1 MIFFQIL
8 GTLILG
14 LAVFA
19 FFAIR
24 ALAKQFKLDKVLS
37 YVENDNELDYK
48 VNSIE
53 KRLDL
58 IEKMAHPP
66 REFVSC
72 KTCEQK
78 IQSIGDEVI

>member
-1 MIFFQIL
+1 MLQGILINKVISMI
-8 GTLILG
+8 
-14 LAVFA
+14 
-19 FFAIR
+19 
-24 ALAKQFKLDKVLS
+24 AKQFKLDKVLS

-78 IQSIGDEVI
+78 IQSIGDEVIWYKTW